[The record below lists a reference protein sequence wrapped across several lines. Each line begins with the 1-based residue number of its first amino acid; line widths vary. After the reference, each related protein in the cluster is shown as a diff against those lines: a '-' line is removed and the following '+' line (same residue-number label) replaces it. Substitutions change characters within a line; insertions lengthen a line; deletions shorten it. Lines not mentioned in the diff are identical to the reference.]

1 MKPIQQLA
9 LDLLSATNQYDDKEF
24 DICVLTIEATL
35 DLLHKYGYTV
45 ENLKVALNAEYG
57 RMNNQSTDD
66 IIKEFFG
73 E

>member
-9 LDLLSATNQYDDKEF
+9 LDLLTTANHYDDEEF
-24 DICVLTIEATL
+24 EIVIRTVEVTL
-35 DLLHKYGYTV
+35 DLIHKYGYTA

-73 E
+73 